1 MSSNER
7 HAPAPTRRLPT
18 CTALIALACAASA
31 PAWSATG
38 ALSTTVHPALWPRV
52 QWPLPESPRLQRRI
66 AAIIARMTVPE
77 KVGQIIQADIDYV
90 TPEQVAKYHLGSIL
104 TGANSGPD
112 KNPIATAQQWL
123 RLADR
128 YQAAALQG
136 SGIPLL
142 FGADCVHGAQKIV
155 GATLYPQNIALG
167 ATRDPALVEKIEAAT
182 AEEMRTV
189 GFNWAFAPG
198 VMVPQNDRWGR
209 VYEGFSQDPALVAR
223 MARAAVLGFQ
233 GTPGTPDFLDARHVA
248 ATAKHFLGDGSTTDG
263 IDEGDAE
270 VSERDLIRVAN
281 AGYPPAIAA
290 GVQAIMVSYSSWNGV
305 KMSANRALLTDV
317 LKRRMDFGGF
327 LISDWDAVRQLPGC
341 VGAACP
347 KAIDAGIDMAME
359 PNNWRAF
366 YTNTLREVEKGSIP
380 MQRLDHAVAR
390 ILAVKLRMGLFT
402 QGLPSQQPLGGKF
415 DLIGAAAHRA
425 LARQAVRESLVLLKN
440 AHHLLP
446 LKPGQRVLVA
456 GPGADSLPLQN
467 GGWTLTWQ
475 GTGTNNAD
483 FPGATSI
490 WAGIR
495 QAVAAAGGT
504 AELSVDGHYTRKPDV
519 AIVVYG
525 EKPYAEYLGDRPNL
539 EFEPRDGATLRLLRR
554 LRQAGIP
561 VVSIFLTGR
570 PLWVN
575 REINA
580 SDAFVVAWLPGSEGE
595 GVADVLFR
603 KPDGGIAFDF
613 RGKLPAAWPMNAVDQ
628 PGLDGP
634 HALFPYGY
642 GLNDADNGDLRTLP
656 TASGIEPGAIAV
668 AGR

>member
-1 MSSNER
+1 MS
-7 HAPAPTRRLPT
+7 T
-18 CTALIALACAASA
+18 CAALVALACAASA

-38 ALSTTVHPALWPRV
+38 ALSTTVHPARWPRV
-52 QWPLPESPRLQRRI
+52 QWPLPESPRLQQRI

-90 TPEQVAKYHLGSIL
+90 TPQQVQKYHLGSIL
-104 TGANSGPD
+104 AGANSGPD

-209 VYEGFSQDPALVAR
+209 VYEGFSQNPALVAR

-415 DLIGAAAHRA
+415 DLIGSAAHRA

-440 AHHLLP
+440 EHHLLP

-456 GPGADSLPLQN
+456 GRRRQPAAAKRRLDADLAGHRHQQCRLPRRHQHL
-467 GGWTLTWQ
+467 GGH
-475 GTGTNNAD
+475 
-483 FPGATSI
+483 P
-490 WAGIR
+490 AGGR
-495 QAVAAAGGT
+495 CRRRHGRAVRRWPLHAQARCGDRGLRREALCRISRRPPQPRVRAARRRHAAAVEALAAGGHSRG
-504 AELSVDGHYTRKPDV
+504 LDIPH
-519 AIVVYG
+519 
-525 EKPYAEYLGDRPNL
+525 RPAAVGQS
-539 EFEPRDGATLRLLRR
+539 RDQRVERLRR
-554 LRQAGIP
+554 GLATR
-561 VVSIFLTGR
+561 
-570 PLWVN
+570 
-575 REINA
+575 
-580 SDAFVVAWLPGSEGE
+580 
-595 GVADVLFR
+595 
-603 KPDGGIAFDF
+603 F
-613 RGKLPAAWPMNAVDQ
+613 RG
-628 PGLDGP
+628 
-634 HALFPYGY
+634 
-642 GLNDADNGDLRTLP
+642 
-656 TASGIEPGAIAV
+656 
-668 AGR
+668 

>member
-1 MSSNER
+1 
-7 HAPAPTRRLPT
+7 
-18 CTALIALACAASA
+18 
-31 PAWSATG
+31 
-38 ALSTTVHPALWPRV
+38 
-52 QWPLPESPRLQRRI
+52 
-66 AAIIARMTVPE
+66 
-77 KVGQIIQADIDYV
+77 
-90 TPEQVAKYHLGSIL
+90 
-104 TGANSGPD
+104 
-112 KNPIATAQQWL
+112 
-123 RLADR
+123 
-128 YQAAALQG
+128 
-136 SGIPLL
+136 
-142 FGADCVHGAQKIV
+142 
-155 GATLYPQNIALG
+155 
-167 ATRDPALVEKIEAAT
+167 
-182 AEEMRTV
+182 
-189 GFNWAFAPG
+189 
-198 VMVPQNDRWGR
+198 
-209 VYEGFSQDPALVAR
+209 
-223 MARAAVLGFQ
+223 
-233 GTPGTPDFLDARHVA
+233 
-248 ATAKHFLGDGSTTDG
+248 
-263 IDEGDAE
+263 
-270 VSERDLIRVAN
+270 
-281 AGYPPAIAA
+281 
-290 GVQAIMVSYSSWNGV
+290 
-305 KMSANRALLTDV
+305 
-317 LKRRMDFGGF
+317 
-327 LISDWDAVRQLPGC
+327 
-341 VGAACP
+341 
-347 KAIDAGIDMAME
+347 MAME

-380 MQRLDHAVAR
+380 MRRLDHAVAR
-390 ILAVKLRMGLFT
+390 ILAVKLRMGLFA

-415 DLIGAAAHRA
+415 DLIGSAAHRE

-440 AHHLLP
+440 EHHLLP

-456 GPGADSLPLQN
+456 GTGADSLPMQN

-475 GTGTNNAD
+475 GTGTRNAD

-504 AELSVDGHYTRKPDV
+504 AELSVDGRYTRKPDV
-519 AIVVYG
+519 AIVVFG

-554 LRQAGIP
+554 LREAGIP
-561 VVSIFLTGR
+561 VVSVFLTGR

-613 RGKLPAAWPMNAVDQ
+613 RGKLPAAWPINAVDQ